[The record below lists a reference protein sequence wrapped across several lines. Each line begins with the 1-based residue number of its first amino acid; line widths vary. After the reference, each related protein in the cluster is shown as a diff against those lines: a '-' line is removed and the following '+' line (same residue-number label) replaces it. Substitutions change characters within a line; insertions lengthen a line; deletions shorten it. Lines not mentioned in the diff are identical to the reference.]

1 MSPEAIPGLFAA
13 GLFLGMLIALEV
25 GQRLGLRR
33 RQREPEASREGLGA
47 IEGAIFALL
56 GLLVAFT
63 FSGGA
68 ARFDARK
75 ALVVDEANAI
85 GTAFLRIDLVP
96 EEYQPA
102 LRQLFR
108 DYLDSRIET
117 YRKVPDLDA
126 VRAELARSA
135 DLQGEIWTAAVKA
148 SSEGDGLQARVLIL
162 PALNQM
168 IDITTTRTMATEFHP
183 PAAIYAMLAALAL
196 AGAFL
201 AGHALGGAGNRSWIH
216 LLLFALVMAASVY
229 VILDMEYP
237 RLGFIRVDAA
247 DHVLVDL
254 RRTMN

>member
-1 MSPEAIPGLFAA
+1 MTPGAIPALFAA
-13 GLFLGMLIALEV
+13 GLFLGLLIALEV
-25 GQRLGLRR
+25 GRRLGLRR

-56 GLLVAFT
+56 GLLIAFT

-75 ALVVDEANAI
+75 ALVVNEANAI
-85 GTAFLRIDLVP
+85 GTAWLRIDVVP
-96 EEYQPA
+96 KEHQPA
-102 LRQLFR
+102 LRELFR

-117 YRKVPDLDA
+117 YRKVPDLAA

-135 DLQGEIWTAAVKA
+135 DLQNEIWTTAVNACGEGAAP
-148 SSEGDGLQARVLIL
+148 QAMVLLL

-168 IDITTTRTMATEFHP
+168 IDITTTRTMATEIHP
-183 PAAIYAMLAALAL
+183 PAVIYGMLAALAL

-201 AGHALGGAGNRSWIH
+201 SGHALGGAGNRSWIH
-216 LLLFALVMAASVY
+216 LLIFALVMAASVY

-237 RLGFIRVDAA
+237 RVGLIRVDAA

-254 RRTMN
+254 RRTMD